1 MIDDC
6 TVSCAATLGNVRQLA
21 DAVRGWIGA
30 NGLSEALA
38 ADLELAVVEAANN
51 IVLHGTQGLQ
61 DQMMAVTISR
71 VSGGVEV
78 ALEDWGR
85 AIPPN
90 VLEAAI
96 PPDLAAEGGRGMG
109 LIAACTDRVD
119 YSATPEG
126 NRLVLFKAV
135 PPEAA
140 DSEAADSEAAH
151 KAAP

>member
-1 MIDDC
+1 MTDDF
-6 TVSCAATLGNVRQLA
+6 TVSCAATLGNVRVLA

-61 DQMMAVTISR
+61 GQVMSVTIGH
-71 VSGGVEV
+71 VPGGVEIV
-78 ALEDWGR
+78 LEDRGR
-85 AIPPN
+85 AIPAG
-90 VLEAAI
+90 VLGAAI
-96 PPDLAAEGGRGMG
+96 PGGLEAESGRGMG

-119 YSATPEG
+119 YSTTPEG

-135 PPEAA
+135 P
-140 DSEAADSEAAH
+140 SEAGH
-151 KAAP
+151 KAAR